1 MSCLPTGGALP
12 LNDLRADVHRLPPCT
27 AAAAPLPP
35 AAPVAVKGKKTDD
48 PALLDPTTF
57 VAPHPAQQ
65 PGFRVLLT
73 LSVSNS
79 CRAAWTSTELMLTF
93 PPPAVTSVALIP
105 LNTEETGGRFRVWVF
120 GEDELVK
127 LVWDRKVRTRH

>member
-1 MSCLPTGGALP
+1 
-12 LNDLRADVHRLPPCT
+12 
-27 AAAAPLPP
+27 
-35 AAPVAVKGKKTDD
+35 
-48 PALLDPTTF
+48 
-57 VAPHPAQQ
+57 
-65 PGFRVLLT
+65 
-73 LSVSNS
+73 
-79 CRAAWTSTELMLTF
+79 MLTF